1 MRLAK
6 DLQVKNLW
14 GKKTAEQ
21 TAKTERG
28 PSREIKIAS
37 AKISF
42 ENSPTQSAVK
52 YFNGESVPVKQKL
65 RARGFRYYKRI
76 HYQTKNVCCKE
87 VSVFC

>member
-37 AKISF
+37 AKFPLKIARHSPPLNISMA
-42 ENSPTQSAVK
+42 NPSP
-52 YFNGESVPVKQKL
+52 
-65 RARGFRYYKRI
+65 
-76 HYQTKNVCCKE
+76 
-87 VSVFC
+87 